1 MRINKSAEQS
11 QAGYGWNSA
20 PTAVQTVLNRLGDSD
35 EDGKER
41 EENVSATVIS
51 PPAPQPI
58 ATTLDSRFYVRLDPS
73 FKKRSLDPGQQI
85 AQLAMH
91 LPIAG
96 SGE

>member
-11 QAGYGWNSA
+11 QARNGRNSA
-20 PTAVQTVLNRLGDSD
+20 PIAVQSVLNRLGDSD

-58 ATTLDSRFYVRLDPS
+58 ATTLDSRCDVRLEPS
-73 FKKRSLDPGQQI
+73 FKKRFADRGQ
-85 AQLAMH
+85 
-91 LPIAG
+91 
-96 SGE
+96 